1 MSTQD
6 TETTGS
12 ELLPKRKKLT
22 PNLQLL
28 YDEVKEKC
36 QLFDAQLSAL
46 LRIFPRNESTAQER
60 TFRAVQDLIK
70 TITTTGEVKREL
82 AAFFRAAFSTISQ
95 TKLLPSL
102 TLVSEVH

>member
-36 QLFDAQLSAL
+36 QLLDPKLSAL
-46 LRIFPRNESTAQER
+46 LRILPTNESTAAER
-60 TFRAVQDLIK
+60 IYITELQILLK
-70 TITTTGEVKREL
+70 EITTTGQVEREL
-82 AAFFRAAFSTISQ
+82 VPVFDTDFGTIFPDEIIAQ
-95 TKLLPSL
+95 LIPR
-102 TLVSEVH
+102 E